1 MSEIVLLLELGLALL
16 LAKLF
21 GEIFERLGQPAVIGE
36 ILVGVLIGKEILGPV
51 LGIDVTG
58 EIFTAFATVGIML
71 LLFLSG
77 LEVELKRLKE
87 TGKLATFVAFGGVL
101 LPFLGGY
108 LVGIY
113 EFNDPKIAMLLGAV
127 LTATSVGVTARILV
141 EAKVLDTKAG
151 STILG
156 AAVID
161 DLLGIMAIVI
171 VSSIAVTG
179 TVSLESVGLM
189 SGKMLAFFLITLV
202 LGLKVIGRLTNLFE
216 KMNIEKAFI
225 ALCLSMGFLFG
236 VFAESVQIAAIT
248 GAFIAGLIIG
258 ETPYRRRA
266 AEDIKTLGYGLFIP
280 LFFVSVGTWINFA
293 AFNESLELM
302 VLLLTVAIFGK
313 LIGCGLPA
321 KLSGCSTKE
330 AAIIGVGMIPR
341 LEIGLVVAAIGI
353 SVGMA
358 GDPAGALAKEVLSLA
373 VVISIVTG
381 ILPLFFLRPLLKGYG
396 KE

>member
-36 ILVGVLIGKEILGPV
+36 ILVGVLIGKELLGPV
-51 LGIDVTG
+51 LGIDVSG

-108 LVGIY
+108 AVGLY
-113 EFNDPKIAMLLGAV
+113 EFNDPKIAMLFGAV

-179 TVSLESVGLM
+179 TVSLESV
-189 SGKMLAFFLITLV
+189 
-202 LGLKVIGRLTNLFE
+202 R
-216 KMNIEKAFI
+216 
-225 ALCLSMGFLFG
+225 
-236 VFAESVQIAAIT
+236 
-248 GAFIAGLIIG
+248 
-258 ETPYRRRA
+258 
-266 AEDIKTLGYGLFIP
+266 
-280 LFFVSVGTWINFA
+280 
-293 AFNESLELM
+293 
-302 VLLLTVAIFGK
+302 
-313 LIGCGLPA
+313 
-321 KLSGCSTKE
+321 
-330 AAIIGVGMIPR
+330 
-341 LEIGLVVAAIGI
+341 
-353 SVGMA
+353 
-358 GDPAGALAKEVLSLA
+358 
-373 VVISIVTG
+373 
-381 ILPLFFLRPLLKGYG
+381 
-396 KE
+396 